1 LEIREGVYFHV
12 ETPCVFGRFV
22 RFQTD
27 VSVDFILFF
36 PFLGFAEQQSL
47 LELSSL
53 AGLNI
58 RGDNFL
64 IVSLR
69 CHKHVVNGA
78 RASVSPLVLCSIKS
92 KSVGKVMY

>member
-1 LEIREGVYFHV
+1 MFLDGSSASRLMS
-12 ETPCVFGRFV
+12 PL
-22 RFQTD
+22 
-27 VSVDFILFF
+27 ILFF
-36 PFLGFAEQQSL
+36 PFLGYAEQQSL
-47 LELSSL
+47 LELSRL

-58 RGDNFL
+58 RGYIFL

-92 KSVGKVMY
+92 NSVGKVMY

>member
-1 LEIREGVYFHV
+1 M

-27 VSVDFILFF
+27 LSADFFF
-36 PFLGFAEQQSL
+36 PPSLGFAEQQSL
-47 LELSSL
+47 LELSRL
-53 AGLNI
+53 AGLKI
-58 RGDNFL
+58 RGDIFL

-92 KSVGKVMY
+92 NSVGKVMY

>member
-1 LEIREGVYFHV
+1 M